1 MSVIFKERHYDQL
14 ILILKRCSV
23 IFLILIILS
32 ALFNFILKNKMELLE
47 GQLKSL
53 QAEKLK
59 YKSLIKEYNSKAKNK
74 SSKKEKYN
82 LLVKLAN
89 YAQALSYNSIHLKDQ
104 QLRLEAESSSQ
115 NSLFKLLASLKNDEG
130 FKEVELENIIKK
142 ANYHFQIQTLFL
154 K

>member
-32 ALFNFILKNKMELLE
+32 GLFNFILKNKMELLE

>member
-23 IFLILIILS
+23 IFFILIILS
-32 ALFNFILKNKMELLE
+32 GLFNFILKNKMELLE